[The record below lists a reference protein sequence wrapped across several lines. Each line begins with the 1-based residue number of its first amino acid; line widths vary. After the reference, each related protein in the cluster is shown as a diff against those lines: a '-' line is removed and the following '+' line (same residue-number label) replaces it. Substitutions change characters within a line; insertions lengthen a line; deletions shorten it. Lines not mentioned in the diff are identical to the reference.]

1 MENKWKNENFFVAL
15 KNAFNGIKYVFIN
28 ERNFRIQLI
37 LAIIVIIIAFFLKLK
52 FVQLAILVLTIFLVL
67 FAELINTALEVIVDM
82 YTKEYNEKAKIAKDI
97 SSGAV
102 TLIAIMSVIIGL
114 MVFLPT
120 ILEIYNNINNI

>member
-1 MENKWKNENFFVAL
+1 MAL

-52 FVQLAILVLTIFLVL
+52 SVQLAILVLTIFLVL